1 MAFESLFSN
10 PPNPVDKND
19 VLNMTES
26 ELAGN
31 EREDGE
37 LEDGEIDDDGFEGNE
52 VEKEPKESEK
62 EDKSSHR
69 RSKKKRKRE
78 KEREKKKTKKRKK
91 EKHKRHSP
99 SSGDSDFSYDSD
111 FDNERSYKKGPV
123 PYREYDAPFPPHAQG
138 PGNYMK
144 SPAQK
149 SYNNNADN
157 RDYADYSDYS
167 EEKYDTYEEEECD
180 DFANELKQYKQA
192 KEASNVMASKG
203 PLMEQMRKP
212 GMKGIMQK
220 ARGRGIGRGR
230 AIRGQPKQK
239 RKTWGPGRGSDGG
252 VMDDCDEDSYGSVN
266 FARKKRKNQDFSY
279 PGTGEK
285 NRKGGIC
292 KYFLEGRCTR
302 GDQCR
307 YSHDVA
313 IQKKKDICKFYL
325 NGFCTKGDNCIFMHG
340 EYPCKF
346 YHTGAKCY
354 QGDNCKFSHAPLT
367 EETRELLDKVLNNEN
382 VNYDDNKDHSNTNDF
397 DHYEYDY
404 DYVYHEDDDK
414 LEIEELRKQG
424 ISPLPKPPPG
434 VGLLPTPP
442 QPPNFPGQLPMG
454 PPNNQPQPPSS
465 PGRKIPSI
473 FDIVV
478 QPTDVFAH
486 KMGLRP
492 QFYNSTSPT
501 HASFDEDQPP
511 PSQMYG
517 SGPGPDQNMM
527 PPGPNGPPDSPGG
540 FGPSCPAAPHNMSGA
555 QGMPGSI
562 VPPNVSGQQV
572 LQDQAEASVPPG
584 HPGLPPPPGFP
595 GPPINQR
602 PNGAPG
608 QMGFQ
613 GPMMNMPMEHQV
625 PPPSQSQAHPQFPS
639 DGSQQMQ
646 QEVSYQQDMT
656 YQQDVAYQQD
666 IPYQQ
671 IQNPGDFY
679 SSYYS
684 QPSIHNV
691 EQENHMGDGVSNSAS
706 EQRDHQSFLGTDDS
720 KESDTESD
728 ASSSTGRKPTVNVP
742 DFLPAKQKAL
752 FLRIK
757 QKQQE
762 EGGSDNKQSQLLQ
775 NRDEDETVNWY
786 SSDEEED
793 GSSVKSIL
801 KTLKKQSEIM
811 KNQQL
816 STAEQSSYIYM
827 DPRLGK
833 DKTSENKHTDLRSR
847 PDLRQGKA
855 GEVKKSSEVSA
866 DPRLARD
873 PRKMKVHEN
882 TSIGLSVSES
892 PKQESHPISNKQQG
906 LDDDE
911 DTERELREKAA
922 IIPLETIPGAT
933 LRDPRCQLK
942 QFSHI
947 KMDITLS
954 KPNFAKLV
962 IWTPEDLLPL
972 PLPKPDPVSSINLPL
987 PPLIANQRLNRAMSI
1002 TGDSRQI
1009 ADPRLSARSKEN
1021 SAIKSTEKNV
1031 DMRASERPLDPRLQK
1046 SSDPRLQKNNTDT
1059 ATRES
1064 HSTRVDPR
1072 LSKASSSLT
1081 QVSVKI
1087 DQTTLPPYAPKLSA
1101 GGIGIGSPSTL
1112 LSGISL
1118 YDPRTQ
1124 TSQSLVTSVLT
1135 TQADSSKEG
1144 EQVKKLNV
1152 LKDPIKPEIVQS
1164 DSSSLHKSS
1173 VVQEST
1179 GAEDITDLG
1188 PEKSDM
1194 YRSQSKTGAVQASTA
1209 SAPAVHNLPIQAL
1222 AGLIRPQ
1229 YSDPRQTKH
1238 SGPSNQ
1244 AEEDDLNSKKGKK
1257 PLKEMFKTFD
1267 PTASPFC

>member
-10 PPNPVDKND
+10 PPTPVDKND

-26 ELAGN
+26 ELAGD

-37 LEDGEIDDDGFEGNE
+37 LEDGEIDDDGLEGNLE
-52 VEKEPKESEK
+52 VKKESKESEK

-78 KEREKKKTKKRKK
+78 KEREKKKTKRRKK

-111 FDNERSYKKGPV
+111 IDTERSYKKGPV
-123 PYREYDAPFPPHAQG
+123 PYREYDAPFSPHAQG

-144 SPAQK
+144 SPAPLPAQK
-149 SYNNNADN
+149 CYNNNKADN
-157 RDYADYSDYS
+157 RDYAEYSDYS
-167 EEKYDTYEEEECD
+167 EEKYDAYEDEECD
-180 DFANELKQYKQA
+180 DFAHELKQYKQA
-192 KEASNVMASKG
+192 KEASTVMAPKG
-203 PLMEQMRKP
+203 PPMGQMRKP

-220 ARGRGIGRGR
+220 GRGRGIGRGR
-230 AIRGQPKQK
+230 GMRGQPKQK
-239 RKTWGPGRGSDGG
+239 RKVWGPGRGADGG
-252 VMDDCDEDSYGSVN
+252 MMDASDEDGYGNTN
-266 FARKKRKNQDFSY
+266 FSRKKKKNQDFSY
-279 PGTGEK
+279 HGTGEK
-285 NRKGGIC
+285 IRKGGIC
-292 KYFLEGRCTR
+292 KYFLEGRCIR

-307 YSHDVA
+307 YSHDVV

-382 VNYDDNKDHSNTNDF
+382 INYDNNNDHSNTNDF
-397 DHYEYDY
+397 DNYEYDY
-404 DYVYHEDDDK
+404 EYVYNEDDDK
-414 LEIEELRKQG
+414 LEVEELRKQG
-424 ISPLPKPPPG
+424 ITPLPKPPPG

-442 QPPNFPGQLPMG
+442 QPPNYPGPMPMG
-454 PPNNQPQPPSS
+454 SPGNQPQATS

-478 QPTDVFAH
+478 QPTSVFVN
-486 KMGLRP
+486 KMGRRP
-492 QFYNSTSPT
+492 QFCNSPSPP
-501 HASFDEDQPP
+501 HPPFEEDQLPP
-511 PSQMYG
+511 PPQMFG
-517 SGPGPDQNMM
+517 AGPEQNMM
-527 PPGPNGPPDSPGG
+527 PPGPNGPPESPGG
-540 FGPSCPAAPHNMSGA
+540 FGPPCPPHNMPVT
-555 QGMPGSI
+555 QGLPGPVMPPGL
-562 VPPNVSGQQV
+562 PGQPV
-572 LQDQAEASVPPG
+572 LQGQPGAPVPPG

-595 GPPINQR
+595 GPPINAG
-602 PNGAPG
+602 PNEPPG

-613 GPMMNMPMEHQV
+613 GPMMNMPMEHQIL
-625 PPPSQSQAHPQFPS
+625 PPSQNQTHPQYTI
-639 DGSQQMQ
+639 DASQQMQ
-646 QEVSYQQDMT
+646 QDIG
-656 YQQDVAYQQD
+656 YQQD
-666 IPYQQ
+666 IAYQQ
-671 IQNPGDFY
+671 IQNPVDFY
-679 SSYYS
+679 NSYYS
-684 QPSIHNV
+684 QKVVHNL
-691 EQENHMGDGVSNSAS
+691 EQENHMGDGVSNLAS
-706 EQRDHQSFLGTDDS
+706 EQRDHQPYLATDDS
-720 KESDTESD
+720 RDSDTESD
-728 ASSSTGRKPTVNVP
+728 ASSSAGRKPTVTVP

-762 EGGSDNKQSQLLQ
+762 EGGSDNNQSQLLQ

-801 KTLKKQSEIM
+801 KTLKKQSETM
-811 KNQQL
+811 KSQQPPV
-816 STAEQSSYIYM
+816 TEQTSYTYM
-827 DPRLGK
+827 DPRLVK
-833 DKTSENKHTDLRSR
+833 EKPPENKSSDLRLR
-847 PDLRQGKA
+847 ADLRQGTA
-855 GEVKKSSEVSA
+855 GEVKKPPEMVSA

-882 TSIGLSVSES
+882 AGVGLPVSES
-892 PKQESHPISNKQQG
+892 PKHDPHPIPNNKQQG

-911 DTERELREKAA
+911 ETERELREKPA
-922 IIPLETIPGAT
+922 IIPLDTIPGVT

-954 KPNFAKLV
+954 KPHFAKLV
-962 IWTPEDLLPL
+962 VWTPEDLLPL

-987 PPLIANQRLNRAMSI
+987 PPLIANQRLNRALSI
-1002 TGDSRQI
+1002 ISDPRQT
-1009 ADPRLSARSKEN
+1009 DPRLSLRSKEN
-1021 SAIKSTEKNV
+1021 NAMKTEKSADSRV
-1031 DMRASERPLDPRLQK
+1031 SSDRPLDPRLQK
-1046 SSDPRLQKNNTDT
+1046 SSNPRLQKSSSTDT
-1059 ATRES
+1059 TSRES
-1064 HSTRVDPR
+1064 HIARADPR
-1072 LSKASSSLT
+1072 LSKLSSGST
-1081 QVSVKI
+1081 QVSGVTVKM
-1087 DQTTLPPYAPKLSA
+1087 DQTLPPYAPKLSA
-1101 GGIGIGSPSTL
+1101 SGIGLGSPSTL

-1135 TQADSSKEG
+1135 TQADSSREG
-1144 EQVKKLNV
+1144 EQVKKLFVPKNPTKSENV
-1152 LKDPIKPEIVQS
+1152 LC
-1164 DSSSLHKSS
+1164 DSSLTYKSS
-1173 VVQEST
+1173 LVQEGSIT
-1179 GAEDITDLG
+1179 ENATDLG
-1188 PEKSDM
+1188 AEKSDS
-1194 YRSQSKTGAVQASTA
+1194 YRPQLKPEASQATA
-1209 SAPAVHNLPIQAL
+1209 TSAPAVHNLPIQAL

-1238 SGPSNQ
+1238 SGPPSQ
-1244 AEEDDLNSKKGKK
+1244 VDEEDLNSKKDKK

>member
-10 PPNPVDKND
+10 PPHPVDKND
-19 VLNMTES
+19 ALSRTES
-26 ELAGN
+26 ELAGD

-37 LEDGEIDDDGFEGNE
+37 LEDGEIDDDGLEGNE
-52 VEKEPKESEK
+52 VKKEPKESEK

-111 FDNERSYKKGPV
+111 IDTERSYKKGPV
-123 PYREYDAPFPPHAQG
+123 PYREYDAPYPPHTQG

-149 SYNNNADN
+149 SYSNNNVDT

-167 EEKYDTYEEEECD
+167 EEKYDVYEDAYEEEECD

-192 KEASNVMASKG
+192 KEASNVMSPKG
-203 PLMEQMRKP
+203 QSMGQMRKP

-220 ARGRGIGRGR
+220 GRGRGIGRGR
-230 AIRGQPKQK
+230 AMRGQLKQK
-239 RKTWGPGRGSDGG
+239 RKAWGPGRGSDGG
-252 VMDDCDEDSYGSVN
+252 MMDGCDEDGYGGAN
-266 FARKKRKNQDFSY
+266 YPRKKKKNQDFPY
-279 PGTGEK
+279 HGTGEK

-382 VNYDDNKDHSNTNDF
+382 TNYNDSKDHSNTNDF
-397 DHYEYDY
+397 DNYEYDY

-442 QPPNFPGQLPMG
+442 QPPNFPGQMSMG

-492 QFYNSTSPT
+492 QFYNSSSPS
-501 HASFDEDQPP
+501 HPPFDEDQPSS
-511 PSQMYG
+511 SQMFG
-517 SGPGPDQNMM
+517 SGPGSDQNMI
-527 PPGPNGPPDSPGG
+527 PPGPNGPPDSPGS
-540 FGPSCPAAPHNMSGA
+540 FGPPASHNMSVP
-555 QGMPGSI
+555 QGMPGAM
-562 VPPNVSGQQV
+562 PQNLPGQPV
-572 LQDQAEASVPPG
+572 LQDQNEAPVPPG
-584 HPGLPPPPGFP
+584 HAGLPPPPGFP
-595 GPPINQR
+595 GSSINQR
-602 PNGAPG
+602 PNGASG

-613 GPMMNMPMEHQV
+613 GPVMNMPMEHQV
-625 PPPSQSQAHPQFPS
+625 PPSQSQTHTQFPS

-646 QEVSYQQDMT
+646 QDVYQQDM
-656 YQQDVAYQQD
+656 AYQQD
-666 IPYQQ
+666 IQYQQ
-671 IQNPGDFY
+671 IQNPVDFY

-684 QPSIHNV
+684 QQAVHNL
-691 EQENHMGDGVSNSAS
+691 EQDNHMGEGISNSAS

-720 KESDTESD
+720 RESDTESD

-762 EGGSDNKQSQLLQ
+762 EGGSDSKQSQLLQ
-775 NRDEDETVNWY
+775 SRDEDETVNWY

-801 KTLKKQSEIM
+801 KTLKKQSETM
-811 KNQQL
+811 KNQQHP
-816 STAEQSSYIYM
+816 TIDQGSYLYM
-827 DPRLGK
+827 DPRLVK
-833 DKTSENKHTDLRSR
+833 EKTSESKHSDLRSR
-847 PDLRQGKA
+847 PDQRHSTV
-855 GEVKKSSEVSA
+855 GEIKKSAEGASA

-882 TSIGLSVSES
+882 ANVTES
-892 PKQESHPISNKQQG
+892 PKHETHSVSNKQQG
-906 LDDDE
+906 LEDDE

-922 IIPLETIPGAT
+922 IIPLETLPGAS

-947 KMDITLS
+947 KMDITLA

-962 IWTPEDLLPL
+962 VWTPEDLLPL

-987 PPLIANQRLNRAMSI
+987 PPLIANQRLNRALSI
-1002 TGDSRQI
+1002 TNDSRQI

-1021 SAIKSTEKNV
+1021 SAVKSTEKNV
-1031 DMRASERPLDPRLQK
+1031 DPRASSERPLDPRLQK
-1046 SSDPRLQKNNTDT
+1046 TSDPRLQKANSTDS

-1064 HSTRVDPR
+1064 HATRVDPR
-1072 LSKASSSLT
+1072 LSKASGGST
-1081 QVSVKI
+1081 QVTVKT

-1124 TSQSLVTSVLT
+1124 TSQSVVTSVLT
-1135 TQADSSKEG
+1135 TQSDSSKEG
-1144 EQVKKLNV
+1144 EQLKKPIAP
-1152 LKDPIKPEIVQS
+1152 KDPGKAEPIQS
-1164 DSSSLHKSS
+1164 DSSMYKSS

-1179 GAEDITDLG
+1179 GVEDATDLG
-1188 PEKSDM
+1188 PEKSDI
-1194 YRSQSKTGAVQASTA
+1194 YKPQSKAGAAQATPTTA

-1244 AEEDDLNSKKGKK
+1244 VEEDDLNSKKGKK